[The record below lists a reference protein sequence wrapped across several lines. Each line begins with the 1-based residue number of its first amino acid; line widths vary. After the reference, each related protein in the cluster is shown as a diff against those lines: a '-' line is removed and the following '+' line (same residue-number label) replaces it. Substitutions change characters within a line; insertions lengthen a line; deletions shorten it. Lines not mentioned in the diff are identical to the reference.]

1 MSAPSMM
8 IKLDL
13 IRTDGGTQPREQM
26 DENWVNEIAD
36 SIVNGDTMPPVIVFH
51 DGTDYWLAD
60 GFHRVRAHRKL
71 RRREI
76 EADIRQG
83 TNRDAIL
90 FSCGANSGQTALPR
104 TNKDKRHAVLTLL
117 RDAQPG
123 CLPGHHSCTGK
134 APAEMCWSLLSDRD
148 ISRRC
153 GVSQPFVSKL
163 RAEIEPAGELSDNGY
178 QIEPRAAIAALSG
191 NGCQIEPR
199 VTICEPLPE
208 RPRVVERKGSLY
220 VQQTANIG
228 RAETISQKA
237 QPRASSAPAASTAIP
252 DGEAMADEV
261 FEFVDALCGRLQRH
275 GASLNLE
282 YFLPLVRAF
291 PADITV
297 AEVLRLIEKRAA
309 ELSIAI

>member
-1 MSAPSMM
+1 MTALTTVPMAAATT

-13 IRTDGGTQPREQM
+13 IRIDGGTQPREKM

-36 SIVNGDTMPPVIVFH
+36 SIMDGDAMPPVVVFH
-51 DGTDYWLAD
+51 DGADYWLAD
-60 GFHRVRAHRKL
+60 GFHRVTAHRKL

-76 EADIRQG
+76 DADIRQG

-123 CLPGHHSCTGK
+123 CLPGHHSCTSK
-134 APAEMCWSLLSDRD
+134 TPAEMCWSLLSDRD

-153 GVSQPFVSKL
+153 GVSPPFVAKL
-163 RAEIEPAGELSDNGY
+163 RAEIEPTDAPLSVNG
-178 QIEPRAAIAALSG
+178 L
-191 NGCQIEPR
+191 QIEPR

-228 RAETISQKA
+228 RAATLPQKA
-237 QPRASSAPAASTAIP
+237 QTAASSTPPASTATVP
-252 DGEAMADEV
+252 DDAAVADEV
-261 FEFVDALCGRLQRH
+261 FEFVNALCGRLKRH
-275 GASLNLE
+275 LASFDLE

-309 ELSIAI
+309 ELSIDI